1 MWSSFT
7 CWQNAGST
15 SELSFGPFLFPY
27 SGSICPPF
35 AALQAIL
42 QQEQAEKADF
52 SERARGLQDQLD
64 EARNDLK
71 DEQESASALGEQLI
85 DVSRD
90 LESSRKDYEL
100 AANRAASLR
109 KGVLRRCLF
118 GPCNIQKRKRCL
130 GFIHTSV
137 ASGGEQTQRPCNCEV
152 FVVR

>member
-1 MWSSFT
+1 
-7 CWQNAGST
+7 
-15 SELSFGPFLFPY
+15 
-27 SGSICPPF
+27 
-35 AALQAIL
+35 LQATL

-71 DEQESASALGEQLI
+71 DERESASALGEQVI

-109 KGVLRRCLF
+109 KGLLRRCLF
-118 GPCNIQKRKRCL
+118 GP
-130 GFIHTSV
+130 
-137 ASGGEQTQRPCNCEV
+137 
-152 FVVR
+152 